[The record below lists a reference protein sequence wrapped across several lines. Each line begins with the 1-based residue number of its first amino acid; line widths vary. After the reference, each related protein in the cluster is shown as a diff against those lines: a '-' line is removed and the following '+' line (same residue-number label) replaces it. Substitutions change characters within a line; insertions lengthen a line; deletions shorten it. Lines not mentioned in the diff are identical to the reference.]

1 MKENKNF
8 EDMMKDLEQIAKDLE
23 NGELSLDESVK
34 KFEEGMEI
42 SKSCSKILED
52 AEKKITILIKDSN
65 GNVIEENLI
74 ECELEEQDIIQS
86 RNRQEQQRQKEEC
99 FDRIFETL

>member
-65 GNVIEENLI
+65 GNVIEENFSA
-74 ECELEEQDIIQS
+74 E
-86 RNRQEQQRQKEEC
+86 
-99 FDRIFETL
+99 